1 MKKTKTAAM
10 SESELIEKLSKDWL
24 ERDGESFVKIRTEGR
39 LGWEESLKE
48 GTPYSSYLLDSPGL
62 DELIRRSY
70 PLAKQT
76 ISAMDI
82 PFKVNVRLGSGTS
95 CTEGR
100 NVFVATDYFDDETI
114 STGEKLDIFLGLTAH
129 EGSHLLY
136 TEFPMMKKA
145 SEVHPL
151 CARLLNIIEDERIER
166 ALGEEKPG
174 LANYLKAVKRH
185 YFGRYTEKNAD
196 KPETSS
202 LQKIMNCIL
211 GLIRYPS
218 ILKKEEMV
226 EYGQLLL
233 KVEKILTPYPQT
245 TASAEKAAEKIF
257 RLIADEYAHED
268 GTEEEDRHGIDETP
282 ESDASEHHSGK
293 EKKHSEDHEGDAS
306 GDDADSSEGTEDKRD
321 EEYRSGGSSGR
332 SEGELEKA
340 LERELE
346 KIIDALDEVAG
357 GPVQP
362 DIEGCSA
369 MGPEK
374 CSDAVKSDRGMLGRI
389 CEGEVEIGS
398 ASDIVFK
405 RQKEDHDGYM
415 NALEQ
420 VRQYIPAIRKTVK
433 GRCLDYSLT
442 HLGMRSGVLDTGK
455 LAEAVQGVPTVYK
468 RQGRVRS
475 DRACVCILVDES
487 GSMCR
492 QGRMAAARNTAV
504 LLNEALSPIP
514 NIDLYIYGHTADDE
528 RDGLTELNIYREKGY
543 APKFALGSLEARA
556 NNRDGTAI
564 LETATRVRR
573 QTDEEVLMFIISD
586 GAPAA
591 ESYFGSKAFM
601 HTKECVEKAESM
613 GFRIVQICINACY
626 DPAMMFRHY
635 INMEELGTLARDL
648 GREIARAL
656 STKIKSRVI

>member
-1 MKKTKTAAM
+1 M
-10 SESELIEKLSKDWL
+10 
-24 ERDGESFVKIRTEGR
+24 
-39 LGWEESLKE
+39 
-48 GTPYSSYLLDSPGL
+48 
-62 DELIRRSY
+62 
-70 PLAKQT
+70 
-76 ISAMDI
+76 
-82 PFKVNVRLGSGTS
+82 
-95 CTEGR
+95 
-100 NVFVATDYFDDETI
+100 
-114 STGEKLDIFLGLTAH
+114 
-129 EGSHLLY
+129 
-136 TEFPMMKKA
+136 
-145 SEVHPL
+145 
-151 CARLLNIIEDERIER
+151 
-166 ALGEEKPG
+166 
-174 LANYLKAVKRH
+174 
-185 YFGRYTEKNAD
+185 
-196 KPETSS
+196 
-202 LQKIMNCIL
+202 
-211 GLIRYPS
+211 
-218 ILKKEEMV
+218 
-226 EYGQLLL
+226 
-233 KVEKILTPYPQT
+233 
-245 TASAEKAAEKIF
+245 
-257 RLIADEYAHED
+257 
-268 GTEEEDRHGIDETP
+268 
-282 ESDASEHHSGK
+282 
-293 EKKHSEDHEGDAS
+293 
-306 GDDADSSEGTEDKRD
+306 
-321 EEYRSGGSSGR
+321 
-332 SEGELEKA
+332 
-340 LERELE
+340 ERELE

-362 DIEGCSA
+362 DIEGCST

-398 ASDIVFK
+398 ASNIVFK

-514 NIDLYIYGHTADDE
+514 NIDLFIYGHTADDE

-626 DPAMMFRHY
+626 DPALMFKHY
-635 INMEELGTLARDL
+635 VKMDNMATLANDL
-648 GREIARAL
+648 GKVIAKTLSQNIRTKAL
-656 STKIKSRVI
+656 